1 LVLQLLEEKKITV
14 VGTMRRNK
22 TCIPKQFVDPKNRP
36 INSSLFGFQKDC
48 TLTSYVPKKNKVV
61 IAVST
66 LHHDSYIDPT
76 TGDKKKPD
84 IITFYNQTKCGVDRL
99 DQMCSLYDVARNS
112 RRWPLTI
119 FFNLLNICC
128 INALNVYSANKNY
141 AKVNRADF
149 LETLALCLI
158 RPNTER
164 RILNK
169 NLPKSIRFRGRKL
182 LGLEKE
188 IETEKNVK
196 TKRPGGVG
204 KCHLCGRTRNKST
217 RNSCETCYKWVC
229 NDHLK
234 YICDC
239 CFNKKQYSTSS
250 DEMDTS

>member
-1 LVLQLLEEKKITV
+1 MIRQLEI
-14 VGTMRRNK
+14 
-22 TCIPKQFVDPKNRP
+22 
-36 INSSLFGFQKDC
+36 
-48 TLTSYVPKKNKVV
+48 
-61 IAVST
+61 
-66 LHHDSYIDPT
+66 
-76 TGDKKKPD
+76 KKKPD

-112 RRWPLTI
+112 RRWLLTI
-119 FFNLLNICC
+119 FFNLLNISC

-188 IETEKNVK
+188 TETEKNVK
-196 TKRPGGVG
+196 TPRW
-204 KCHLCGRTRNKST
+204 S
-217 RNSCETCYKWVC
+217 W
-229 NDHLK
+229 
-234 YICDC
+234 
-239 CFNKKQYSTSS
+239 
-250 DEMDTS
+250 

>member
-1 LVLQLLEEKKITV
+1 
-14 VGTMRRNK
+14 M
-22 TCIPKQFVDPKNRP
+22 
-36 INSSLFGFQKDC
+36 
-48 TLTSYVPKKNKVV
+48 
-61 IAVST
+61 
-66 LHHDSYIDPT
+66 
-76 TGDKKKPD
+76 
-84 IITFYNQTKCGVDRL
+84 
-99 DQMCSLYDVARNS
+99 
-112 RRWPLTI
+112 
-119 FFNLLNICC
+119 
-128 INALNVYSANKNY
+128 NVYSANKNY

-188 IETEKNVK
+188 TETEKNVK
-196 TKRPGGVG
+196 TKRPGWVG
-204 KCHLCGRTRNKST
+204 KCNLCGRARNKST
-217 RNSCETCYKWVC
+217 RNSFETCYKWVC

-250 DEMDTS
+250 DEMDTN